1 MFVFHRREFGIFAIC
16 LFIFILS
23 SARYSECRDKKEAVQ
38 YGAGLIVNVPEP
50 EVDVVK
56 AVQEVV
62 QNGIIRGSKE
72 YSKDEYISGA
82 AQASDSRLFPAW
94 TEGGKVFYK
103 VRTHALDP
111 LNFKD
116 SGDLG
121 TLAVRYIVMGQD
133 DKHTVLKIDA
143 LFGEEFRHTV
153 HSSNGSVEGA
163 EYKVVHDLLESADLL
178 KQETAQAEQKKQQ
191 AILENATAVRN
202 DATTVRNDATAVRND
217 AGAENGAPDASG
229 TASVVAPQPVPAA
242 GASVEERLKELRH
255 QVQRRVKSPGAAL
268 KAAPYQSA
276 SGLQSLPSGTEVLVV
291 IITPYWFGVET
302 HEGQHGWIPRNQLEE
317 LP

>member
-202 DATTVRNDATAVRND
+202 DATTVRNDATA
-217 AGAENGAPDASG
+217 ENGAPDASG
-229 TASVVAPQPVPAA
+229 AASVVAPQPVPAA

>member
-1 MFVFHRREFGIFAIC
+1 MFTSRRREFGFSAIC
-16 LFIFILS
+16 LLVFIIFA
-23 SARYSECRDKKEAVQ
+23 ARDSECRDKKEAVQ

-50 EVDVVK
+50 QADVVR

-82 AQASDSRLFPAW
+82 APASESRLFPPW
-94 TEGGKVFYK
+94 TEGGEVFYK
-103 VRTHALDP
+103 VRVHALDP

-116 SGDLG
+116 SGDMG

-143 LFGEEFRHTV
+143 LFAEDFRHTV

-163 EYKVVHDLLESADLL
+163 EYKVVHDLLETADAM
-178 KQETAQAEQKKQQ
+178 KQETVQAEQQKQQ
-191 AILENATAVRN
+191 AALQKQISVSGPALPALPQSAV
-202 DATTVRNDATAVRND
+202 
-217 AGAENGAPDASG
+217 EKPDS
-229 TASVVAPQPVPAA
+229 TPQPVAA
-242 GASVEERLKELRH
+242 APTGLEDRVKDLRH
-255 QVQRRVKSPGAAL
+255 QVQRRVKSPGTAL

-276 SGLQSLPSGTEVLVV
+276 TNLQLLSSGTEVLVV
-291 IITPYWFGVET
+291 IITSYWFGVET
-302 HEGQHGWIPRNQLEE
+302 HEGQHGWIPRDQLEE